1 MVKKAVVI
9 ILVLLVIVC
18 AGAYILYQNR
28 PEPEAQLT
36 VYLEGYC
43 GFYIMPD
50 KTMEIIYGLEKNME
64 GEYVWIKKTRKNV
77 VLSENDYDQIMSLMK
92 ELDKMMEWNYL

>member
-50 KTMEIIYGLEKNME
+50 KTMEIMRLWQNKALLSIFS
-64 GEYVWIKKTRKNV
+64 WRNV
-77 VLSENDYDQIMSLMK
+77 MNTVAPKRRGTPTTVCTPPMHFQE
-92 ELDKMMEWNYL
+92 